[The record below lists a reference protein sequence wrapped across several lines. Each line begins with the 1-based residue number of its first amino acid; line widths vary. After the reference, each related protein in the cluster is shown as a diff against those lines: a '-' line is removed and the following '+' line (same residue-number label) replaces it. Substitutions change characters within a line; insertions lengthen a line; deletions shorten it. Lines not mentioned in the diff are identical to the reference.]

1 MKKNLMSVLILAL
14 VVANLILTAIL
25 MISVVPQTKKANE
38 LVNKV
43 CSAIDL
49 ELEGGKE
56 KATIDIPM
64 EQVATV
70 QVDGGESITVNLK
83 SDNDRKSYAIVSIS
97 LALDTKNKDYKKGT
111 EAITANED
119 LIKDEVIKVIAKHT
133 IDDMRTAQKE
143 IQDEVLVSLRKLFES
158 DFIVSVAF
166 PTYTYEE
173 ASD

>member
-38 LVNKV
+38 LVSKV

-56 KATIDIPM
+56 KASIDIPM
-64 EQVATV
+64 DQVATV
-70 QVDGGESITVNLK
+70 KIAEGENITVNLK
-83 SDNDRKSYAIVSIS
+83 SDDGKKSYAIVSIS

-119 LIKDEVIKVIAKHT
+119 LIKDEVIKVIATHT
-133 IDDMRTAQKE
+133 IDDMRTAQKD
-143 IQDEVLVSLRKLFES
+143 IQDEVLKSLRKLFDS

-173 ASD
+173 AND

>member
-38 LVNKV
+38 LVTKV

-56 KATIDIPM
+56 KSAIDIPM
-64 EQVATV
+64 DQLETV
-70 QVDGGESITVNLK
+70 KIANGDSLTINLK
-83 SDNDRKSYAIVSIS
+83 SENDRKSYAKISIS
-97 LALDTKNKDYKKGT
+97 LAVDKKNKGYKKGL

-119 LIKDEVIKVIAKHT
+119 IIKNEIIEDLIKFHEFSA
-133 IDDMRTAQKE
+133 AE
-143 IQDEVLVSLRKLFES
+143 
-158 DFIVSVAF
+158 
-166 PTYTYEE
+166 
-173 ASD
+173 

>member
-38 LVNKV
+38 LVTKV

-56 KATIDIPM
+56 KSAIDIPIDQL
-64 EQVATV
+64 ETV
-70 QVDGGESITVNLK
+70 KIANGDSLTINLK
-83 SDNDRKSYAIVSIS
+83 SENDKKSYAKISIS
-97 LALDTKNKDYKKGT
+97 LAVDKKNKGYKKGL
-111 EAITANED
+111 ESITANED
-119 LIKDEVIKVIAKHT
+119 IIKNEIIKIVSDYT
-133 IDDMRTAQKE
+133 IDDMRNGQKE
-143 IQDEVLVSLRKLFES
+143 LQDEVLVSLRKLFDS

-173 ASD
+173 SSN

>member
-14 VVANLILTAIL
+14 VLANLILTAIL

-38 LVNKV
+38 LINKV

-49 ELEGGKE
+49 ELEGGK
-56 KATIDIPM
+56 ASASIDIPM
-64 EQVATV
+64 DQVETV
-70 QVDGGESITVNLK
+70 KIAEGEALTINLK
-83 SDNDRKSYAIVSIS
+83 SDDGKKSYAKVSIS
-97 LALDTKNKDYKKGT
+97 LAVDKKNKGYKKGL

-119 LIKDEVIKVIAKHT
+119 LIKNEVIKVIANHT
-133 IDDMRTAQKE
+133 IEDMRDGQKE
-143 IQDEVLVSLRKLFES
+143 LQDEVMVSLRKLFDS

-173 ASD
+173 GSN

>member
-25 MISVVPQTKKANE
+25 MISIVPQTKKANE
-38 LVNKV
+38 LINKV

-64 EQVATV
+64 DQVATV
-70 QVDGGESITVNLK
+70 KIASGESITVNLK
-83 SDNDRKSYAIVSIS
+83 SDGERKSYAIVSIS
-97 LALDTKNKDYKKGT
+97 LALDTKGKDYKT
-111 EAITANED
+111 VTTAITANED

-133 IDDMRTAQKE
+133 IDDMRTAQKD
-143 IQDEVLVSLRKLFES
+143 IQDEVLVSLRKLFDS
-158 DFIVSVAF
+158 DSIVSVAF

>member
-25 MISVVPQTKKANE
+25 MISIVPQTKKANE
-38 LVNKV
+38 LINKV

-56 KATIDIPM
+56 KSTIDIPM

-70 QVDGGESITVNLK
+70 QVDAGESITVNLK
-83 SDNDRKSYAIVSIS
+83 SDGQQKSYAIVSIS
-97 LALDTKNKDYKKGT
+97 LALDTKSKDYKT
-111 EAITANED
+111 VTTAITANED

-133 IDDMRTAQKE
+133 IDDMRTAQKD
-143 IQDEVLVSLRKLFES
+143 IQDEVLVSLRKLFDS
-158 DFIVSVAF
+158 DAIVSVAF

>member
-38 LVNKV
+38 LVTKV

-56 KATIDIPM
+56 KSAIDIPM
-64 EQVATV
+64 DQLETV
-70 QVDGGESITVNLK
+70 KIANGDSLTINLK
-83 SDNDRKSYAIVSIS
+83 SDDDKKSYAKISIS
-97 LALDTKNKDYKKGT
+97 LAVDKKNKGYKKGL
-111 EAITANED
+111 ESITANED
-119 LIKDEVIKVIAKHT
+119 IIKNEIIKIISNYTVE
-133 IDDMRTAQKE
+133 DMRDGQKE
-143 IQDEVLVSLRKLFES
+143 LQDEVLVSLRKLFDS

-173 ASD
+173 SSN